1 MHVSLKSFIYL
12 IFKYIMETIV
22 PDVDLTPNLS
32 SNIAENASSFIN
44 FDLSVTTKVILCLV
58 IMLVLH
64 YGYKIIKNRFFSKAV
79 SFGEDDEVLRDMEDI
94 DTDDMEENSE
104 YFDEK
109 EQYEMEQSLK
119 QELNAE

>member
-1 MHVSLKSFIYL
+1 
-12 IFKYIMETIV
+12 METIV

-79 SFGEDDEVLRDMEDI
+79 SFGEDDEVLKDMEDI
-94 DTDDMEENSE
+94 DMDDMSENSE
-104 YFDEK
+104 YFDEQ
-109 EQYEMEQSLK
+109 EQYEMEQSLNK
-119 QELNAE
+119 ELNAE